1 MATEDPG
8 ELAIYLHWPFCEA
21 KCPYCDFNSHVA
33 ERVDHAR
40 WARAFE
46 SEIARAGA
54 ETPGRMVSSIYFG
67 GGTPSLMA
75 PATVDRILTAIRAT
89 WPLRNSVEITLEAN
103 PGSVEAG
110 RFAAYRD
117 AGVNRVSIGF
127 QALNDRDL
135 RALGRIH
142 DTQTALAALDTARQV
157 FSRINFDLI
166 YARQDQSLRDWQAE
180 LARALALEPD
190 HLSLY
195 QLTVEDGTAFARR
208 QAAGG
213 LRGLPDEDL
222 AADLY
227 LLTQEMCE
235 AAGLPAYE
243 VSNHA
248 RPGEKS
254 RHNLAYWRGKD
265 YLGLGPGA
273 HGRLTLAGRRWAT
286 EAPRMPNLW
295 LEQVE
300 RTGSGEA
307 PRVEMDAVERAE
319 ERILM
324 GLRTTEGLEVAEIVR
339 LLDRTP
345 DARRLQ
351 ALREDGLLGG
361 MQDRLVA
368 TVAGRLVLNSLIREV
383 ALAFA

>member
-75 PATVDRILTAIRAT
+75 PATVDRILTAIRAA
-89 WPLRNSVEITLEAN
+89 WPQRNSVEITLEAN

-339 LLDRTP
+339 LLDRAP